1 MISVSPSLKLAPACF
16 RPSAETS
23 GSGPVAG
30 QFFLQSISQEAKWR
44 PQATELR
51 LLRTAEN
58 SQPELRFG
66 YKHAIIQPWLTAR
79 MVSSVAGNTYSSAR
93 EGGIV
98 DYYVIEVSRWCI
110 ALHRETWMR
119 LTYRRDYL
127 PEREL
132 WRDFLVSAEPLPGT
146 NERRLQ

>member
-1 MISVSPSLKLAPACF
+1 MIRGRRLQKRAVPAQWQDNFSYSLFPKKL
-16 RPSAETS
+16 S
-23 GSGPVAG
+23 GVRKHLSLGC
-30 QFFLQSISQEAKWR
+30 LE
-44 PQATELR
+44 PQKIHSL
-51 LLRTAEN
+51 N
-58 SQPELRFG
+58 YRFG
-66 YKHAIIQPWLTAR
+66 YKHAIIQPRLTAR

-98 DYYVIEVSRWCI
+98 YYVIEVSRWCI

>member
-1 MISVSPSLKLAPACF
+1 MSRLLKLAPACF
-16 RPSAETS
+16 RSRQKRAVPAQWQDNFSYSLFPKKLS
-23 GSGPVAG
+23 GVRKHLSLGC
-30 QFFLQSISQEAKWR
+30 LE
-44 PQATELR
+44 PQKIHSL
-51 LLRTAEN
+51 N
-58 SQPELRFG
+58 YRFG
-66 YKHAIIQPWLTAR
+66 YKHAVIQPWLTAR
-79 MVSSVAGNTYSSAR
+79 MVSSVADNTYSSAR

-98 DYYVIEVSRWCI
+98 YYVIEVSRWCI

>member
-1 MISVSPSLKLAPACF
+1 MSRLLKLAPACF
-16 RPSAETS
+16 RSRQKRAVPAQWQDNFSYSLFPKKLS
-23 GSGPVAG
+23 GGRKHLSLGC
-30 QFFLQSISQEAKWR
+30 LE
-44 PQATELR
+44 PQKIHSL
-51 LLRTAEN
+51 N
-58 SQPELRFG
+58 YRFG
-66 YKHAIIQPWLTAR
+66 YKHAIIQPRLTAR
-79 MVSSVAGNTYSSAR
+79 MVSSMAGNTYSSAR